1 MKTTVDIPQS
11 LLDEAKKLAAN
22 NRTTVKALVEEGL
35 RRVISEHQRSEMFR
49 LRKATFKGKG
59 LQPDM
64 AGATWEAMRERA
76 YEGRGG

>member
-1 MKTTVDIPQS
+1 MKTTVDISQS

-22 NRTTVKALVEEGL
+22 NRTTVKALGEEGL
-35 RRVISEHQRSEMFR
+35 RRVISEHQYSKIFH

-59 LQPDM
+59 LQADM
-64 AGATWEAMRERA
+64 AGATWEAMRDRA